1 MKKISIIGMGL
12 SPEDLTAKHLE
23 LIQKAD
29 ILIAGKRHLS
39 YFEDHPG
46 EKIPITKELSL
57 LTEYIKANMNQKAIV
72 ILASGDPLYYGIGH
86 FLTTALD
93 PEYIDIYPNISA
105 VSAAFSRIKES
116 WHDAHIISLHGRDE
130 KDEDLSSVL
139 ARKDKIALFTDKIR
153 NPAWVAKKIIEIQES
168 GVGSQKPEEFKICVL
183 EQLGTESEK
192 VAWYTPEQAAE
203 KQFSDPNLVILKRNQ
218 ESVSS
223 YQLAVSTYQLPV
235 TNSQPPIANSKPPI
249 ANRQPPIANSQPPTA
264 NIGYPDHLF
273 VHEQGLITKAEIR
286 AITLSKLRLEPG
298 HILWDLG
305 AGSGSVS
312 IEASG
317 FIRHGEIYA
326 VEKNP
331 LRIEHIRQNKENF
344 NIKNLKIIKANLPE
358 KMKELPRPDRI
369 FIGGGG
375 SSLKEI
381 LDAACKFLKLKGII
395 VINTVLLQNIDTA
408 LNSLK
413 QSGFKTDIIQ
423 VQINRSKDMPWGE
436 RLEALNPVWII
447 SAFKP

>member
-1 MKKISIIGMGL
+1 MGL
-12 SPEDLTAKHLE
+12 STEDLTAKHLE
-23 LIQKAD
+23 LIKKAD

-39 YFEDHPG
+39 CFEDHPG
-46 EKIPITKELSL
+46 EKMLITKELSL
-57 LTEYIKANMNQKAIV
+57 LTEYIKANMNHKAIV
-72 ILASGDPLYYGIGH
+72 VLASGDPLYYGIGH
-86 FLTTALD
+86 FLTAALN

-105 VSAAFSRIKES
+105 ISAGFSRIKES
-116 WHDAHIISLHGRDE
+116 WHDANIISLHGRDKE
-130 KDEDLSSVL
+130 DESLSAAL
-139 ARKDKIALFTDKIR
+139 AEKDKIAVFTDKKR
-153 NPAWVAKKIIEIQES
+153 NPAWLAKKIIEFQAS
-168 GVGSQKPEEFKICVL
+168 GVRSQKSESLKMCVL

-192 VAWYTPEQAAE
+192 VAWYTPEEAAE

-218 ESVSS
+218 ESVTS
-223 YQLAVSTYQLPV
+223 YQLPV
-235 TNSQPPIANSKPPI
+235 TSYKQ
-249 ANRQPPIANSQPPTA
+249 PTA

-273 VHEQGLITKAEIR
+273 IHEQGLITKSEIR

-298 HILWDLG
+298 HVLWDLG

-317 FIRHGEIYA
+317 FIKHGEIYA

-331 LRIEHIRQNKENF
+331 RRIEHIRQNKENF
-344 NIKNLKIIKANLPE
+344 GVTNLKIIEANLPE
-358 KMKELPRPDRI
+358 KMKELPLPDRI

-375 SSLKEI
+375 SHLKEI
-381 LDAACKFLKLKGII
+381 LESACNLLKPKGII

-423 VQINRSKDMPWGE
+423 VQINRSKEMPWGE

-447 SAFKP
+447 SAVKP